1 MHSDERVSEQVSTGG
16 RLAEWRGR
24 RHLTQQAVAARL
36 GVSIAS
42 VANWESGRARPSRMA
57 SALIEAMVGERAEET
72 P

>member
-1 MHSDERVSEQVSTGG
+1 MNSDEQVSEQVSTGG

-24 RHLTQQAVAARL
+24 RRLTQQAVAARL

-42 VANWESGRARPSRMA
+42 VANWESGRAQPSRMA
-57 SALIEAMVGERAEET
+57 SVLIEAMVGKWAEEK